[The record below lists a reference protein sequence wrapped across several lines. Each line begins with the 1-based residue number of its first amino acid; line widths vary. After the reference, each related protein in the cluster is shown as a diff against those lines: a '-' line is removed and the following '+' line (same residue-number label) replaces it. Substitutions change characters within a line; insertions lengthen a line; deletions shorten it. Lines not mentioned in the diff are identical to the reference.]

1 MAKPRIPTE
10 TMMGDV
16 TIPIN
21 FTEKQPKET
30 AKPSP
35 APEPAGKPAPD
46 PAPETPT
53 DEKKPGRKPIDAD
66 KKKGSRL
73 SVYLTANVYAHLAKI
88 AEMNDDSL
96 NKVASKAIALYCQ
109 KMCPEE
115 DTPENNEE

>member
-1 MAKPRIPTE
+1 MAKKRIPVE
-10 TMMGDV
+10 TMMGD
-16 TIPIN
+16 IKKPIEFN
-21 FTEKQPKET
+21 DEPPKPAE
-30 AKPSP
+30 PSP

-73 SVYLTANVYAHLAKI
+73 SVYLTANVYAQLAKI

-96 NKVASKAIALYCQ
+96 NKVASKAIALYCK

-115 DTPENNEE
+115 